1 MSPKWAK
8 MDYMS
13 PKWTQNEPQNEHK
26 IKTKRTTY
34 INAPKMPQ
42 NAPKM
47 LPKCSQVGP
56 KCTQNEPKMQPKWA
70 QNSAN
75 PKMLL
80 KCSQVGPTCIE
91 NELKM
96 HPKWCQVDPRCSQM
110 HQNRFNCP
118 LCWRG
123 FWDFPGFPR
132 NVAKIFKLLS
142 RCSKKVPQSRSE
154 RSERRSV
161 LNYIL
166 RYLKI

>member
-1 MSPKWAK
+1 MV
-8 MDYMS
+8 
-13 PKWTQNEPQNEHK
+13 
-26 IKTKRTTY
+26 
-34 INAPKMPQ
+34 
-42 NAPKM
+42 
-47 LPKCSQVGP
+47 PKCPPRASGAGP
-56 KCTQNEPKMQPKWA
+56 KPKNDPNRGPTSCQNRIWRVLGHRCDAKGIQGDAGHPPRLKMQPKSI
-70 QNSAN
+70 QNGAN

-80 KCSQVGPTCIE
+80 KCSQIGPTCIE

-96 HPKWCQVDPRCSQM
+96 HPKWYQVDPRCSQM

>member
-1 MSPKWAK
+1 MLP
-8 MDYMS
+8 
-13 PKWTQNEPQNEHK
+13 
-26 IKTKRTTY
+26 RC
-34 INAPKMPQ
+34 
-42 NAPKM
+42 PKM
-47 LPKCSQVGP
+47 LPKCSQVAP
-56 KCTQNEPKMQPKWA
+56 KCIQNEPKMQPKSA
-70 QNSAN
+70 QNGAN

-91 NELKM
+91 NECKM